1 MNSILKYNQAKMR
14 IFQLI
19 ADQHLKIGD
28 RLPPERDLVENF
40 ELSLITVRRAMHEL
54 EEENIIE
61 RRPRM
66 GTYLKQSIAQIPELG
81 RILYLKI
88 YKTEYGE
95 NIFLDTMVQEVEFQL
110 KKEHI
115 RLLYHSAVSPSV
127 EIAEAAAECLGI
139 FVTGWLD
146 VKWRDFL
153 KSLGLPVMV
162 IGSNPYP
169 DVFSTVSYDMRTAAE
184 LCHHALLEQG
194 CARTALVNGGPT
206 YLPALEIHRGFM
218 KAAKSHGLKPASV
231 PVLWSGQSGIRIY
244 LTDFLREHPD
254 LDGILLESGE
264 FDAILG
270 CLWQMGYRR
279 DLRLAVIVD
288 NVNVIRPF
296 STVPG
301 GFAAYFEQSIPVL
314 AVKRM
319 LRNTSCEGQRIT
331 KDLIQPV
338 LYYQ

>member
-115 RLLYHSAVSPSV
+115 QLLYHSAVSPSV

-162 IGSNPYP
+162 IGGVAGSFLGEYQAGGLIVVLGLGRSADTPITGYFCGTGMHGGKILLRTDCPPGSFPAQVRCERAGKEELVAARPYIDNYCRFFGVDREKVLSGVFYLLHPNSANPYRQLY
-169 DVFSTVSYDMRTAAE
+169 VS
-184 LCHHALLEQG
+184 
-194 CARTALVNGGPT
+194 
-206 YLPALEIHRGFM
+206 
-218 KAAKSHGLKPASV
+218 
-231 PVLWSGQSGIRIY
+231 
-244 LTDFLREHPD
+244 
-254 LDGILLESGE
+254 
-264 FDAILG
+264 
-270 CLWQMGYRR
+270 
-279 DLRLAVIVD
+279 
-288 NVNVIRPF
+288 
-296 STVPG
+296 
-301 GFAAYFEQSIPVL
+301 
-314 AVKRM
+314 
-319 LRNTSCEGQRIT
+319 EG
-331 KDLIQPV
+331 
-338 LYYQ
+338 

>member
-127 EIAEAAAECLGI
+127 EIAEAAAECQMAGFPEKPGTAGHGDRLQP
-139 FVTGWLD
+139 
-146 VKWRDFL
+146 
-153 KSLGLPVMV
+153 LPGC
-162 IGSNPYP
+162 ILHS
-169 DVFSTVSYDMRTAAE
+169 E
-184 LCHHALLEQG
+184 L
-194 CARTALVNGGPT
+194 
-206 YLPALEIHRGFM
+206 
-218 KAAKSHGLKPASV
+218 
-231 PVLWSGQSGIRIY
+231 
-244 LTDFLREHPD
+244 
-254 LDGILLESGE
+254 
-264 FDAILG
+264 
-270 CLWQMGYRR
+270 
-279 DLRLAVIVD
+279 
-288 NVNVIRPF
+288 
-296 STVPG
+296 
-301 GFAAYFEQSIPVL
+301 
-314 AVKRM
+314 
-319 LRNTSCEGQRIT
+319 
-331 KDLIQPV
+331 
-338 LYYQ
+338 